1 MDPAV
6 LWALITAVWA
16 SVCLSAFC
24 SILER
29 RAFARRSDHAP
40 EKSAVLG
47 PSPSNTSTSRAGVS
61 KASRLSAA
69 VRELE
74 SGPTTALARPSPSNP
89 STSQRAGVSK
99 ASRLSATVRV
109 VGDAE
114 SRTGG
119 ASARSRPEAGS
130 QARADMRNDNG
141 ENVDDKGKWSGL
153 RLQPSAFDL
162 QPALATPSLPPQK
175 RLGCEAKG
183 LGVSPAGQKGSS
195 DTSVLKRHSS
205 DTSVIS
211 RRQSGRDYPAAMT
224 PDTRSKAPA
233 GVPKEF
239 ACSWEEGLPFGPLR
253 RPAPVPGPVS
263 LQTLPR
269 TRSFERMIAN
279 DRQAPPTPPG
289 HRRHAHSSGSLFYT
303 NVIMKQGSRCSGV

>member
-1 MDPAV
+1 M
-6 LWALITAVWA
+6 ITAVWA

-61 KASRLSAA
+61 KASRLSA
-69 VRELE
+69 
-74 SGPTTALARPSPSNP
+74 
-89 STSQRAGVSK
+89 
-99 ASRLSATVRV
+99 TVRV

-119 ASARSRPEAGS
+119 SSTRSLPEAGS
-130 QARADMRNDNG
+130 QARAEAKRVHKG
-141 ENVDDKGKWSGL
+141 EKVDEKGKWSG
-153 RLQPSAFDL
+153 RRVQPSAFDL

-195 DTSVLKRHSS
+195 DTSV
-205 DTSVIS
+205 IS
-211 RRQSGRDYPAAMT
+211 RRQTGRDYPAAMT

-239 ACSWEEGLPFGPLR
+239 TCSWEEGLPFGPLR